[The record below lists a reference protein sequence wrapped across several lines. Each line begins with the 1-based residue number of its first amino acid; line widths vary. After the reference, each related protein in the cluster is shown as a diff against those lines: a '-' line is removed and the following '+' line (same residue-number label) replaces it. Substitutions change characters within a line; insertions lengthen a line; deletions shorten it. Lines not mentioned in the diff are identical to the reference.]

1 MNDITP
7 VFIYYIFLTVKD
19 DLKVEIKQEIKE
31 ENGDE
36 KADRP
41 PLKMIIKKEPKTEGL
56 KTENLSEVRLLKFY
70 CV

>member
-1 MNDITP
+1 MALNST
-7 VFIYYIFLTVKD
+7 VLYLLNLLSVKD

-56 KTENLSEVRLLKFY
+56 KAENLSEVRLF
-70 CV
+70 